1 MQLFSSIIILIS
13 SNIIMEV
20 IMKND
25 FNIEDF
31 SNKLLNFCEKMQIK
45 NFEKNE
51 IVTTY
56 IVNRKQVCIVLE
68 GSADLMRYDFNGNQM
83 VVEKFNRFDVF
94 GEIFYQINTNNEL
107 FVIAKEKSKIIIF
120 NYDIFEKKCKKNCKF
135 HEELILGL
143 PNLVLSKVSDLN
155 LRIELL
161 SKKTI
166 RDKLISYFKILSE
179 KNFSKTFILPLSLT
193 DLADYLSVD
202 RSAMMRELKSL
213 KEEGFIKKSDKNKIT
228 LLTP

>member
-1 MQLFSSIIILIS
+1 MR
-13 SNIIMEV
+13 
-20 IMKND
+20 ND

-31 SNKLLNFCEKMQIK
+31 SNKLLSSCERVQLKT
-45 NFEKNE
+45 FEKNE

-56 IVNRKQVCIVLE
+56 IINRNQVCIVLE

-83 VVEKFNRFDVF
+83 VVEKFNKFDVF

-107 FVIAKEKSKIIIF
+107 FVLAKEKSKILIF
-120 NYDIFEKKCKKNCKF
+120 NYDIFEKKCKKNCKT
-135 HEELILGL
+135 HEDLLVGL
-143 PNLVLSKVSDLN
+143 PNLVLTKVSDLN

-179 KNFSKTFILPLSLT
+179 KNFSKTFTLPFSLT

-213 KEEGFIKKSDKNKIT
+213 KEEGFIKKLDKNRIT
-228 LLTP
+228 MLS

>member
-1 MQLFSSIIILIS
+1 
-13 SNIIMEV
+13 
-20 IMKND
+20 MKID

-31 SNKLLNFCEKMQIK
+31 CNKLINSCEKAQLK
-45 NFEKNE
+45 TFDKNE
-51 IVTTY
+51 IITTY
-56 IVNRKQVCIVLE
+56 IVNRNQVCIVLE

-83 VVEKFNRFDVF
+83 VVEKFNKFDVF

-107 FVIAKEKSKIIIF
+107 FVLAKEKSKILIF
-120 NYDIFEKKCKKNCKF
+120 NYDIFEKKCKKNCKL
-135 HEELILGL
+135 HEDLLIGL

-166 RDKLISYFKILSE
+166 RDKLISYFRILSE
-179 KNFSKTFILPLSLT
+179 KNFSKTFTLPFSLT

-202 RSAMMRELKSL
+202 RSAMMRELRNL
-213 KEEGFIKKSDKNKIT
+213 IDDRIIKKSDKNRIT
-228 LLTP
+228 LLT